1 MCRDTWTVIYHGLEL
16 EESKLYFLLE
26 MQQEYVH
33 HTKALYID
41 ETIIGAFARMFSSPH
56 FVCHFVFP
64 SPHSVCVFVC
74 QTASMIT
81 QRLSNILVGK
91 FVGLICN
98 IATSLD
104 DHENRQLCWRA
115 WVVYLKGRVWK
126 KRATQGVHLQWPDL
140 QQKGEYYV
148 LFNKQV

>member
-1 MCRDTWTVIYHGLEL
+1 MIYHGLEL

-33 HTKALYID
+33 HTEAYVYLLMYTEAYVYLCICYTLYID

-56 FVCHFVFP
+56 FVCHSVFP

-104 DHENRQLCWRA
+104 DHENRQLC
-115 WVVYLKGRVWK
+115 
-126 KRATQGVHLQWPDL
+126 
-140 QQKGEYYV
+140 
-148 LFNKQV
+148 